1 MSELT
6 TEKLIAIRHAV
17 YTDLLWRLP
26 IASLEQTEQFV
37 ANLGLVK
44 SFGYTPDML
53 RPNMEKIVS
62 EVLKHFLNLKVTF
75 DMNRVESGAN
85 GPSRG
90 KEAIEAELAEKY
102 GNLLQHAAGFYLED
116 GTWRLKMPRGCA
128 LYGYCGDHGFI
139 AGILC
144 QPLDFENRFFLLS
157 SSAYGQARAVRL
169 TAADQY
175 FFTSYERPAKPMQ
188 NVTSP
193 ENQASLAGWKW
204 RRYSFAEPKSI
215 G

>member
-1 MSELT
+1 MSDLKP
-6 TEKLIAIRHAV
+6 EKLIAIRHAV
-17 YTDLLWRLP
+17 YSDLLFRLP
-26 IASLEQTEQFV
+26 LASLEQTERFI

-44 SFGYTPDML
+44 GLGYTPDMP
-53 RPNMEKIVS
+53 RPARQNIIRAVIS
-62 EVLKHFLNLKVTF
+62 RFLNLKVTF

-102 GNLLQHAAGFYLED
+102 GDLLQHAAGFYLEN
-116 GTWRLKMPRGCA
+116 GSWQLNMPRGCA
-128 LYGYCGDHGFI
+128 LYGYRGDHGFL

-193 ENQASLAGWKW
+193 EKQASLAGWKW
-204 RRYSFAEPKSI
+204 RGHSFAEPKI
-215 G
+215 

>member
-1 MSELT
+1 MSDLKP
-6 TEKLIAIRHAV
+6 EKLIAIRHAV
-17 YTDLLWRLP
+17 YSDLLFRLP
-26 IASLEQTEQFV
+26 IASLEQTERFI

-44 SFGYTPDML
+44 GLSYTPDMP
-53 RPNMEKIVS
+53 RPERDKIIGAVIS
-62 EVLKHFLNLKVTF
+62 RFLNLKVTF

-102 GNLLQHAAGFYLED
+102 GDLLEHAAGFYLED
-116 GTWRLKMPRGCA
+116 GTWRLNMPRGCA

-157 SSAYGQARAVRL
+157 SSSYGQARAVRL

-193 ENQASLAGWKW
+193 EKQASLAGWKW
-204 RRYSFAEPKSI
+204 RGHSFAEPREKQ
-215 G
+215 